1 MARTHSHGSSD
12 VDVPSGRPHG
22 SDDENGGPSRA
33 RARGG
38 AAGNVAEA
46 TATARA
52 RAQAGRSS
60 SSGGTPAASPAGTPA
75 RPRKPYKP
83 NEPADPAHLATTRP
97 KLRAPTKRSVFKD
110 AQRAPN
116 GEDFV
121 CPNSGE
127 IIPCKR
133 DANGNA
139 LKFNDRG
146 QPDPNGYTH
155 PADNPRSNSGQ
166 PAVYHFGHVEDAE
179 YRRLIQVVEDHPGT
193 VTNSQFRDEY
203 NNPGHY
209 QVEHPPTN
217 VGHGS
222 ESTTPGYGHY
232 SHLAPPPPADT
243 GTGSGAGA
251 GTGTDQTTAPG
262 TMDTSR
268 PRLRR

>member
-1 MARTHSHGSSD
+1 MARGTHSHGGAGETGT
-12 VDVPSGRPHG
+12 PSTRPHG
-22 SDDENGGPSRA
+22 SEDNDEGAPSRPRAHGGP
-33 RARGG
+33 
-38 AAGNVAEA
+38 AGNVAEA
-46 TATARA
+46 TASARA
-52 RAQAGRSS
+52 RAQAGRA
-60 SSGGTPAASPAGTPA
+60 SSGGTPAASPGGTPPA

-83 NEPADPAHLATTRP
+83 NEPADPAHLAQNRP
-97 KLRAPTKRSVFKD
+97 KLRTPTRRSVYKD

-139 LKFNDRG
+139 LRFNDRG

-155 PADNPRSNSGQ
+155 PADNPRSDAGQ
-166 PAVYHFGHVEDAE
+166 PAVYHFGHREDSE
-179 YRRLIQVVEDHPGT
+179 YRRLIAVVEDHPGT
-193 VTNSQFRDEY
+193 VSNRQFRDEY
-203 NNPGHY
+203 NQPGHY

-232 SHLAPPPPADT
+232 SHLAPPPTTTDT
-243 GTGSGAGA
+243 G
-251 GTGTDQTTAPG
+251 QTTAPAPTSAPG
-262 TMDTSR
+262 SMDTSR